1 MLRPR
6 VMNTWQTPGCGKR
19 VDEPMRKIVNTNIR
33 FDLNREDDCQAYEYL
48 LRMDRK
54 QFKSYTRVVVTALND
69 FFSRQEKRQADPYLE
84 TREKEDRFLRQ
95 VVDTISK
102 GIRHNMSRF
111 QAGTIAPT
119 LPVQAVAEPTAKEE
133 TVSVDSSNYE
143 IAEGFLKEMG
153 L

>member
-1 MLRPR
+1 M
-6 VMNTWQTPGCGKR
+6 KR
-19 VDEPMRKIVNTNIR
+19 IINTNIR
-33 FDLNREDDCQAYEYL
+33 FDLKREDDRQAYDYL
-48 LRMDRK
+48 LHMDRK
-54 QFKSYTRVVVTALND
+54 QFKSYTRAVVAALND
-69 FFSRQEKRQADPYLE
+69 FFSRQEKRQVDPYLE

-95 VVDTISK
+95 VLDTISE

-143 IAEGFLKEMG
+143 IAEAFLKEMG

>member
-1 MLRPR
+1 M
-6 VMNTWQTPGCGKR
+6 
-19 VDEPMRKIVNTNIR
+19 IINTNVR
-33 FDLNREDDCQAYEYL
+33 FDLKREDDRQAYEYL

-54 QFKSYTRVVVTALND
+54 QFKSYTRAVVAALND

-95 VVDTISK
+95 VLDTISE

-111 QAGTIAPT
+111 QAGIIAPT

-143 IAEGFLKEMG
+143 IAEAFLKEMG

>member
-1 MLRPR
+1 M
-6 VMNTWQTPGCGKR
+6 KR
-19 VDEPMRKIVNTNIR
+19 IINTNIR
-33 FDLNREDDCQAYEYL
+33 FDLKREDDRQAYEYL
-48 LRMDRK
+48 RRVDRK
-54 QFKSYTRVVVTALND
+54 QFKSYTRAVVAALND
-69 FFSRQEKRQADPYLE
+69 FFSWQEKRQVDPYLE

-95 VVDTISK
+95 VLDTISE

-143 IAEGFLKEMG
+143 IAEAFLKEMG